1 MKNMSKVL
9 VFALACLL
17 AGALLTGCM
26 NSGGRTLGATPTPG
40 TPQNSAM
47 PGTTGG
53 TETQNPAA
61 SAAPYD
67 WTNNARDVQDKINQL
82 SEIQKSTVVVTGKTA
97 LVGVTFTGSYAGEL
111 TQRIHDMVA
120 AQVQSADA
128 SIEKV
133 AVTSDKEDVRKIE
146 ELASKIQSGTPA
158 SDLEQEIDSIAR
170 NDVLNHAFSPAARWL
185 RAAGGF
191 CAPCP
196 RLRWSPPCFLRFSTR
211 LAIGRLTSGGSADTS
226 FSGNPG
232 KPKNSGTRMYGS
244 RIRR

>member
-67 WTNNARDVQDKINQL
+67 WTNNAREVQDKINQL

-133 AVTSDKEDVRKIE
+133 AVTSDKEDVKKIE

-170 NDVLNHAFSPAARWL
+170 NVTTMS
-185 RAAGGF
+185 
-191 CAPCP
+191 
-196 RLRWSPPCFLRFSTR
+196 
-211 LAIGRLTSGGSADTS
+211 
-226 FSGNPG
+226 
-232 KPKNSGTRMYGS
+232 
-244 RIRR
+244 